1 MERQYEGPHEVPQ
14 PARDVMTAPP
24 DAPATA
30 ADAMR
35 PLDPRV
41 RVLWWISGAV
51 TLVVALVVA
60 VAIGLLVPDLN
71 PALPPLLVL
80 AVGGP
85 LTVVVPWLRYRR
97 WRFALRE
104 HDLWIRRGV
113 VWRSTSVIPY
123 ARLQFVDTT
132 QGPLDRMFG
141 LSQLVVHTAAPG
153 TSGQLPGLAWAEAEG
168 LREQLARVRTSAP
181 DV

>member
-1 MERQYEGPHEVPQ
+1 MERQYEGPHDTPQ
-14 PARDVMTAPP
+14 PAP
-24 DAPATA
+24 DAVTTPEE
-30 ADAMR
+30 AMR

-41 RVLWWISGAV
+41 RAMWWTTSAI
-51 TLVVALVVA
+51 TLLVVLVVA
-60 VAIGLLVPDLN
+60 VAAGLILRDGWGG
-71 PALPPLLVL
+71 LPPLVVL
-80 AVGGP
+80 TLGVPTAV
-85 LTVVVPWLRYRR
+85 LVPWLRYRR
-97 WRFALRE
+97 WRFALRDE
-104 HDLWIRRGV
+104 DLWIRRGV

-153 TSGQLPGLAWAEAEG
+153 TSGQLPGLAADEAEA
-168 LREQLARVRTSAP
+168 LRERLAHVRQSAP

>member
-1 MERQYEGPHEVPQ
+1 MERQYVGPHQQSQ
-14 PARDVMTAPP
+14 PTGNAMTQPSEHTDV
-24 DAPATA
+24 
-30 ADAMR
+30 AMR

-41 RVLWWISGAV
+41 RQLWWTVS
-51 TLVVALVVA
+51 ALVLVA
-60 VAIGLLVPDLN
+60 NLALALVAGRVLGDGWRGL
-71 PALPPLLVL
+71 PALFVLVFGTPL
-80 AVGGP
+80 AV
-85 LTVVVPWLRYRR
+85 LVPWLRYQR

-104 HDLWIRRGV
+104 DDLWIRRGV
-113 VWRSTSVIPY
+113 VWLNTSVIPY

-153 TSGQLPGLAWAEAEG
+153 TSGHLPGLAADDAER
-168 LREQLARVRTSAP
+168 LRERLAHARGSAR